1 MKAVSNY
8 FLLFSLL
15 FNFSCNNQV
24 RDEKLNKVAS
34 ELIKNDIRSAEMNS
48 TENIVFVGESL
59 KEKIRELKKQNTDIQ
74 FEFRKGDLNYP
85 YGNFQADYILILDN
99 SVQKVDIRL
108 KYNSKKDRFDILG
121 YKTE

>member
-34 ELIKNDIRSAEMNS
+34 ELIRNDIRSAEMNS

-85 YGNFQADYILILDN
+85 YGIFKLTT
-99 SVQKVDIRL
+99 
-108 KYNSKKDRFDILG
+108 F
-121 YKTE
+121 